1 MTWSNRLRL
10 VAGLLA
16 VVLVCAALT
25 LVMNRRLSQAT
36 SETATIR
43 AESLGIGT
51 DYAGTVT
58 ESLVDEGD
66 EVTEGDPLF
75 TVSSLTLQHDL
86 AIGLVSADTK
96 AYQVSEDGT
105 ITLVAPYDAVVTELS
120 AREGAFV
127 EAGSTIATLDRA
139 GSLFVD
145 AEVSLDPSDYAR
157 VRQGAPVTIVLPD
170 QSEISGEV
178 ASVSVTNADDTAE
191 ATVEITSDALVDAG
205 QDGAAQS
212 GLLSPG
218 TPVTASIELYDDGVL
233 AGVNETFGQFLRK
246 VGL

>member
-25 LVMNRRLSQAT
+25 LVMNRRLGQAT

-43 AESLGIGT
+43 AESLGVGT

-58 ESLVDEGD
+58 EALVAEGD
-66 EVTEGDPLF
+66 AVRAGDPLF
-75 TVSSLTLQHDL
+75 AVSSLTLQHDL
-86 AIGLVSADTK
+86 SLGLVSADTK
-96 AYQVSEDGT
+96 AYRVSDDGT
-105 ITLVAPYDAVVTELS
+105 ITLVAPYDAVVTGVT

-145 AEVSLDPSDYAR
+145 ASVSLAPSDYAR
-157 VRQGAPVTIVLPD
+157 VRTGAPVTIVLPD
-170 QSEISGEV
+170 QSEIVGEV
-178 ASVSVTNADDTAE
+178 ASVSVTNADSTAE
-191 ATVEITSDALVDAG
+191 ATVEVTSDALVDG
-205 QDGAAQS
+205 GRD
-212 GLLSPG
+212 GLLAPG
-218 TPVTASIELYDDGVL
+218 TPVTASIELHDDGVL
-233 AGVNETFGQFLRK
+233 AGVDDTFDQFLRK